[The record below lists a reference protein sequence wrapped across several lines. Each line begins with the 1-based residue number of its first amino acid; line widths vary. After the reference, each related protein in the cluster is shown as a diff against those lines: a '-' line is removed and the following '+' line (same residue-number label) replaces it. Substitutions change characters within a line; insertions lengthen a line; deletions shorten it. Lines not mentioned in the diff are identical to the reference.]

1 MPDQTPTTPH
11 PTAAELDLLR
21 ILWQHGPSDAR
32 AVHEA
37 LLLERSD
44 ASYATVLRQL
54 QIMHGKGLLSRDE
67 SRRPQLYAAVE
78 AQEKLQTSLLK
89 DLIGKVFSG
98 SGKALVLT
106 ALREHVSD
114 AECAEI
120 EKILRGKQIGK
131 DGKKS

>member
-1 MPDQTPTTPH
+1 MLKNIPTPH

-21 ILWQHGPSDAR
+21 ILWQRGPADAR
-32 AVHEA
+32 AVYEA
-37 LLLERSD
+37 LAAERPD

-54 QIMHGKGLLSRDE
+54 QLMHGKGLLSRDE
-67 SRRPQLYAAVE
+67 SQRPQLYAAVE

-98 SGKALVLT
+98 SGKALVLA

-114 AECAEI
+114 AERADI
-120 EKILRGKQIGK
+120 EKILRRESDDKGAGKP
-131 DGKKS
+131 

>member
-1 MPDQTPTTPH
+1 MSNPAPLPT

-21 ILWQHGPSDAR
+21 ILWQHGPLDAR
-32 AVHEA
+32 AVHDF
-37 LLLERSD
+37 LVLERAD

-54 QIMHGKGLLSRDE
+54 QLMHGKGLLSRDE
-67 SRRPQLYAAVE
+67 SRRPQRYSAVE
-78 AQEKLQTSLLK
+78 AQEKVQTSLLK

-114 AECAEI
+114 AERLEI
-120 EKILRGKQIGK
+120 EKILSKKGSGKP
-131 DGKKS
+131 